1 MALEKKSYN
10 YNMWT
15 AEERKVSNVLG
26 ILPSS
31 FMILSSKVTTCHM
44 QTCLAEHVLKCVC
57 LVKASR
63 SSISFSASIPIINEE
78 RLSLTAGLS

>member
-1 MALEKKSYN
+1 
-10 YNMWT
+10 MWT
-15 AEERKVSNVLG
+15 TEERKVSNVLG

-57 LVKASR
+57 LVKASH
-63 SSISFSASIPIINEE
+63 
-78 RLSLTAGLS
+78 